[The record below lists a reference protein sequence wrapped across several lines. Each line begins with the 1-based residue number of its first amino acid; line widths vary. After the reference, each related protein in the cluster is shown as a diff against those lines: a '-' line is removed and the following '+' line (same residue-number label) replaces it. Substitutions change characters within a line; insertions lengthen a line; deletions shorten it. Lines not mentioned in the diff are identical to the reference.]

1 MLSVLNIELEWD
13 KDKAFSYQKASLFQG
28 VLMEQID
35 SAYGE
40 ELHQNGLKPY
50 SQRIM
55 YSEGRIIWQ
64 VKTLNRKAYEQI
76 INPLMSEDFNL
87 VLLKHNDIK
96 LKILD
101 KSFSVSS
108 YKKLIDTYYLGEC
121 KRIIKIQ
128 FTSPTSFK
136 QAGRYVFFPDIHLIY
151 NSLMNKFNAFAE
163 NKTVGDEE
171 TLEQLTEYSEMIG
184 YSLSSTMFHLEGI
197 KIPAFKGSITLKIR
211 GPQPLVNLVQLLLRF
226 GCYSGVG
233 IKTAMGMGAME
244 IVEKEENNDR

>member
-1 MLSVLNIELEWD
+1 MLSVLNIELESE
-13 KDKAFSYQKASLFQG
+13 KNKIFSYQKTSLFQG

-35 SAYGE
+35 SAYAE

-55 YSEGRIIWQ
+55 STDCRIIWQ
-64 VKTLNRKAYEQI
+64 IKTLNQEAYEQI
-76 INPLMSEDFNL
+76 INPLMSADFSS
-87 VLLKHNDIK
+87 VLLKHDDMK
-96 LKILD
+96 LQVLD
-101 KSFSVSS
+101 KSLSVSS

-121 KRIIKIQ
+121 PRIVKIQ

-136 QAGRYVFFPDIHLIY
+136 QNGRYVFFPDIHLLY
-151 NSLMNKFNAFAE
+151 NSLMNKYDAFAE
-163 NKTVGDEE
+163 NETIGMEE
-171 TLEQLTEYSEMIG
+171 VLEQLTEYSEMIS
-184 YSLSSTMFHLEGI
+184 YNLCSTMFHLEGI

-211 GPQPLVNLVQLLLRF
+211 GPQPLVNLAHLLFRF

-244 IVEKEENNDR
+244 IVEKEENHDR